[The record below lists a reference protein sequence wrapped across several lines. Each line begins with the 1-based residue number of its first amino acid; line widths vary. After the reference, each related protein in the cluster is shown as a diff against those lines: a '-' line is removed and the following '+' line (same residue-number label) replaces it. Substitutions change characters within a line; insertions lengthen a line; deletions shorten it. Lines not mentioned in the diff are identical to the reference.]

1 MSEPI
6 VPREEARATLAA
18 RHELGVDF
26 EDELVDR
33 FVEKVEKRLETRYGK
48 AARRE
53 GDKPFNLA
61 VVSIVLG
68 IPLTA
73 IAGGIAGLP
82 GLLTV
87 WAGLVLI
94 NVVFRRL

>member
-1 MSEPI
+1 MTQPL
-6 VPREEARATLAA
+6 VPRDEARATLAA
-18 RHELGVDF
+18 RHELGADF

-33 FVEKVEKRLETRYGK
+33 FVEKVEQRLETRYGK

-61 VVSIVLG
+61 VVSIIFG

-73 IAGGIAGLP
+73 IAGGVAGLA
-82 GLLTV
+82 GLMIA
-87 WAGLVLI
+87 WIGLVLI
-94 NVVFRRL
+94 NVVFRKL